1 MVLKRPFII
10 FKFWESLSR
19 SAILE
24 PQSDNES
31 ESQSD
36 ESESQFFAGFEPRR
50 TDRSTLIN
58 PNSTTD
64 ESESQ
69 SDFMAN
75 QSGSQSSDESESHAN
90 NDFLTSPFGSGS
102 ESSKGQIILEQ
113 IGAVLKFSKK
123 ATKVAMISAL
133 ACKMGQIK

>member
-1 MVLKRPFII
+1 MNQNRNFLLVLNQEER
-10 FKFWESLSR
+10 
-19 SAILE
+19 
-24 PQSDNES
+24 N
-31 ESQSD
+31 
-36 ESESQFFAGFEPRR
+36 
-50 TDRSTLIN
+50 RSTLIN

-123 ATKVAMISAL
+123 ATKCCHDFCPSL
-133 ACKMGQIK
+133 